1 MIERHVARSIPS
13 KTHQIKHLLTS
24 GIVALALTATAI
36 GQTAT
41 MGAQTGSFNGP
52 TRGYWFTAPSDFV
65 ITGVQVLTPTGSA
78 NTFQNFSIV
87 RFDTNTPPPP
97 FNGTTNAFTTLALG
111 FDLDQTVFQPVNAQI
126 LAGEVIGIYGNTAD
140 AVGTTSGSHS
150 YAGTSQQT
158 TMIGGATVDLDRSGM
173 QFHLGSAVS
182 PMGMHD
188 VWSEP
193 GSFNISRVEFTYVL
207 GGGTIGT
214 NYCTANANSTGA
226 AAVMA
231 ASGST
236 SVGNNDLVLEASDLP
251 MGSFTFFL
259 TSQVQGLVV
268 GPGGS
273 QGGSQGNLCLGGA
286 IGRHVG
292 PGQIQQAGATGE
304 VSLAIDLTLTP
315 QPTGLVSVT
324 AGETW
329 NFQAW
334 YRDTSPT
341 GATSNFTDGLEI
353 DFL

>member
-1 MIERHVARSIPS
+1 M
-13 KTHQIKHLLTS
+13 KHFLTS
-24 GIVALALTATAI
+24 SIVALALSATAI
-36 GQTAT
+36 GQTAS
-41 MGAQTGSFNGP
+41 MGAETGSFTGP

-65 ITGVQVLTPTGSA
+65 ITGVQVLPPIGSA
-78 NTFQNFSIV
+78 NTFQNFSVV
-87 RFDTNTPPPP
+87 RFDANTPPPP

-126 LAGEVIGIYGNTAD
+126 LAGDVIGIYGNTATGI
-140 AVGTTSGSHS
+140 GTTSGSNS
-150 YAGTSQQT
+150 YAGVNQQT
-158 TMIGGATVDLDRSGM
+158 TMIGGATVNLDRSGM

-193 GSFNISRVEFTYVL
+193 ASFNISRVEFTYVL

-226 AAVMA
+226 TAVMA

-251 MGSFTFFL
+251 TSSFAFFL
-259 TSQVQGLVV
+259 TSQSQGLVLN
-268 GPGGS
+268 PGGS
-273 QGGSQGNLCLGGA
+273 EGNLCLGGA
-286 IGRHVG
+286 IGRYVG

-304 VSLAIDLTLTP
+304 VSLALDLTQTP
-315 QPTGLVSVT
+315 QPNGFVSVS

-334 YRDTSPT
+334 YRDTSPS
-341 GATSNFTDGLEI
+341 GATSNFTDGLEV